1 MEIQTPIS
9 INVGSIA
16 KRKIISLDI
25 KKTVK
30 DAAKVMVNSDIGAV
44 VVSDSGKLV
53 GIVTERDILRKVT
66 ATSRDASSIRL
77 GSIMSSPLVTIEASQ
92 GLGEA
97 TSLMLEKK
105 IRRLLV
111 VDQGKLI
118 GFLTQRDLQEK
129 VYDVF
134 QALRSI

>member
-105 IRRLLV
+105 IRRLRAV
-111 VDQGKLI
+111 P
-118 GFLTQRDLQEK
+118 
-129 VYDVF
+129 DV
-134 QALRSI
+134 R